1 MPRPRGLAYRARRE
15 RTRLA
20 VRGVPGTA
28 SRVRSW
34 VIGPDAHLDIF
45 PLWAYVRCM
54 SATLGTTAFW
64 ILTSLTEG
72 RRHGYAIL
80 RDVDEASGDPGSLKT
95 TTLYATIERLQA
107 RGLVS
112 EDGDEIVDGRA
123 RRYYVLTDTGR
134 TRLEAEVADLE
145 RRASAA
151 RRALASR
158 TPAPA
163 IGLATFA

>member
-1 MPRPRGLAYRARRE
+1 
-15 RTRLA
+15 
-20 VRGVPGTA
+20 
-28 SRVRSW
+28 
-34 VIGPDAHLDIF
+34 
-45 PLWAYVRCM
+45 M

-107 RGLVS
+107 RELVS

-158 TPAPA
+158 TPVPA
-163 IGLATFA
+163 IGVATFA

>member
-1 MPRPRGLAYRARRE
+1 
-15 RTRLA
+15 
-20 VRGVPGTA
+20 
-28 SRVRSW
+28 
-34 VIGPDAHLDIF
+34 
-45 PLWAYVRCM
+45 M

-64 ILTSLTEG
+64 ILTSLTGG

-80 RDVDEASGDPGSLKT
+80 LDVDEASGDPGSLKT

-134 TRLEAEVADLE
+134 TRLEQEIADLE

-151 RRALASR
+151 RRALASPKPVPAT
-158 TPAPA
+158 TPAV
-163 IGLATFA
+163 GMATFA